1 MESLLTIAKLLA
13 LLSAT
18 ALCVYLIVV
27 LVRFK
32 DVLAL
37 LQKDL
42 AMLSER
48 SRPVFDNLEVITS
61 RLKSVATTL
70 EEHVSVTRGSLEA
83 VREMA
88 ENVLAFERRIQESLE
103 EPVLR
108 VTSLLAAIIDRI
120 TSRISRSRSD

>member
-1 MESLLTIAKLLA
+1 VESLLTIAQLLA
-13 LLSAT
+13 LLSAA

-42 AMLSER
+42 ALLSER

>member
-1 MESLLTIAKLLA
+1 MESLLTIAQLLA
-13 LLSAT
+13 LLSAA

-42 AMLSER
+42 ALLSER

>member
-1 MESLLTIAKLLA
+1 VESLLTIAKLLA

-48 SRPVFDNLEVITS
+48 SRPVFDNLEIITS